1 MQHAHTLLKIHKPPL
16 VRAGSCET
24 HGAYDSLCHLRGV
37 WLGCPACEQAEKVA
51 SEKKKAEDLAQERA
65 AAWQARI
72 GRAGIPDRFLDRS
85 LKSFVASTHEQ
96 RVALDFAVSYAEQF
110 EEVRRTGRSAIFIGM
125 PGTGKTHLA
134 CGIGMHVIEHF
145 GADVLFITVQRAI
158 RSVKD
163 TWTKG
168 AAQSESEAVATLVG
182 PDLLVLDEVGVQN
195 GTDFERNTLFDVI
208 NERYERRKPTLY
220 LSNLPKDELTTYLGA
235 RVMDRVRED
244 GGLVVPFT
252 WESHRGRGRL

>member
-1 MQHAHTLLKIHKPPL
+1 MQSAHSLLKIHKPPL
-16 VRAGSCET
+16 VRAGACKT
-24 HGAYDSLCHLRGV
+24 HGAYDSLCHLHGV
-37 WLGCPACEQAEKVA
+37 WLGCPACEQAEKLA
-51 SEKKKAEDLAQERA
+51 AEQKKAADLAQERA

-85 LKSFVASTHEQ
+85 LKNFVASTREQ
-96 RVALDFAVSYAEQF
+96 QVALNFAVSYAEQF
-110 EEVRRTGRSAIFIGM
+110 QEVRRTGRSAIFIGM

-134 CGIGMHVIEHF
+134 CGIGMHVIERL

-163 TWTKG
+163 TWVKG
-168 AAQSESEAVATLVG
+168 AAQSESEAVATLVS

-244 GGLVVPFT
+244 GGQVVPFT
-252 WESHRGRGRL
+252 WESHRGKGRS

>member
-16 VRAGSCET
+16 VRAGACKT
-24 HGAYDSLCHLRGV
+24 HGAYDSLCHLHGV
-37 WLGCPACEQAEKVA
+37 WLGCPACEQAEKLA
-51 SEKKKAEDLAQERA
+51 AEQKKAADLAQERA

-85 LKSFVASTHEQ
+85 LKNFVASTREQ
-96 RVALDFAVSYAEQF
+96 RVALAFATSYAEQF

-252 WESHRGRGRL
+252 WESHRGKGR

>member
-1 MQHAHTLLKIHKPPL
+1 MQNVRALLKTHNPPL
-16 VRAGSCET
+16 IRDAICET
-24 HGAYDSLCHLRGV
+24 HGAYNSLCHLQGV
-37 WLGCPACEQAEKVA
+37 WLGCPTCHTEAKHLAVQQEAAEQA
-51 SEKKKAEDLAQERA
+51 KARA
-65 AAWQARI
+65 TAWQARI

-85 LKSFVASTHEQ
+85 LKNFVVTTNEQ
-96 RVALDFAVSYAEQF
+96 RVALEFAIRYAKQF
-110 EEVRRTGRSAIFIGM
+110 EEVRRSGRSALFIGL

-168 AAQSESEAVATLVG
+168 AAQSETEAVATLVS
-182 PDLLVLDEVGVQN
+182 PDLLILDEVGVQN

-220 LSNLPKDELTTYLGA
+220 LSNLPKDEVATYLGA

-244 GGLVVPFT
+244 GGKVVPFT
-252 WESHRGRGRL
+252 WESHRGKVRL